1 MKTNKRKLPTP
12 NFKFQVVMEVLQNQQ
27 KQVEIARQYD
37 LSPRVVS
44 IWKKQFLQKGS
55 AVFVRS
61 SQDKQKD
68 KKAENLESII
78 GRQTIEIQ
86 FLKKVLSRLD

>member
-1 MKTNKRKLPTP
+1 MNTKKRVLNP
-12 NFKFQVVMEVLQNQQ
+12 NFKFQVVMEILQNQQ

-37 LSPRVVS
+37 LSPRVVCL
-44 IWKKQFLQKGS
+44 WKKQFLQQGPGIFAHS
-55 AVFVRS
+55 N
-61 SQDKQKD
+61 QDKQQDRKV
-68 KKAENLESII
+68 EELETLI

>member
-1 MKTNKRKLPTP
+1 MTTNKRRTLTP
-12 NFKFQVVMEVLQNQQ
+12 NFKFQVIMEVLQNQQ

-44 IWKKQFLQKGS
+44 IWKRQFIQRAPEVFAHSKQDQ
-55 AVFVRS
+55 
-61 SQDKQKD
+61 QKD
-68 KKAENLESII
+68 KKVEELEKLI

>member
-1 MKTNKRKLPTP
+1 MTTNKRKALSP
-12 NFKFQVVMEVLQNQQ
+12 NFKFQVVMEALQNQQ

-37 LSPRVVS
+37 LSPRVVCL
-44 IWKKQFLQKGS
+44 WKKQFLRNGPAMFAHSKEDKQ
-55 AVFVRS
+55 
-61 SQDKQKD
+61 QDKKVED
-68 KKAENLESII
+68 LEKLI

>member
-1 MKTNKRKLPTP
+1 
-12 NFKFQVVMEVLQNQQ
+12 MEVLRNQQ

-44 IWKKQFLQKGS
+44 IWKKQFLERAPQ
-55 AVFVRS
+55 VFAHSKRA
-61 SQDKQKD
+61 KQKE
-68 KKAENLESII
+68 KKVEELEQLI

-86 FLKKVLSRLD
+86 FLKKVLSRLN

>member
-1 MKTNKRKLPTP
+1 MTINKRRTLTP
-12 NFKFQVVMEVLQNQQ
+12 HFKFQVVMEVLQNQQ

-37 LSPRVVS
+37 LSPRVVCL
-44 IWKKQFLQKGS
+44 WKKQFLQSGPEI
-55 AVFVRS
+55 FVPS
-61 SQDKQKD
+61 KQDKQKD
-68 KKAENLESII
+68 KRVEELENLI

>member
-1 MKTNKRKLPTP
+1 MTNNKRRTLTP
-12 NFKFQVVMEVLQNQQ
+12 NFKFQVVIETLQNQQ

-44 IWKKQFLQKGS
+44 IWKKQFLQSGPEIFAHPK
-55 AVFVRS
+55 
-61 SQDKQKD
+61 QDKQKD
-68 KKAENLESII
+68 KKVEELETLI

>member
-1 MKTNKRKLPTP
+1 
-12 NFKFQVVMEVLQNQQ
+12 MEILQNQQ

-37 LSPRVVS
+37 LSPRVVCL
-44 IWKKQFLQKGS
+44 WKKQFLRNGPEMFAHSKE
-55 AVFVRS
+55 
-61 SQDKQKD
+61 DKQKD
-68 KKAENLESII
+68 KKVEDLEKLI

>member
-1 MKTNKRKLPTP
+1 MTTNKRKVLSP
-12 NFKFQVVMEVLQNQQ
+12 NFKFQVVMEILQNQQ

-37 LSPRVVS
+37 LSPRVVCL
-44 IWKKQFLQKGS
+44 WKKQFLRNGPEMFAHSKEDKQ
-55 AVFVRS
+55 
-61 SQDKQKD
+61 QDKKVED
-68 KKAENLESII
+68 LEKLI

>member
-1 MKTNKRKLPTP
+1 
-12 NFKFQVVMEVLQNQQ
+12 MEILQNQQ

-44 IWKKQFLQKGS
+44 IWKKQFLQRGPQLFAHS
-55 AVFVRS
+55 Q
-61 SQDKQKD
+61 QDKQRD
-68 KKAENLESII
+68 KTVDELERLI

>member
-1 MKTNKRKLPTP
+1 
-12 NFKFQVVMEVLQNQQ
+12 MEAIQNQQ

-37 LSPRVVS
+37 LSPRVIS
-44 IWKKQFLQKGS
+44 IWKKQFLQAGPE
-55 AVFVRS
+55 VFAPS
-61 SQDKQKD
+61 KQDEQRDRKI
-68 KKAENLESII
+68 EELEKLI

>member
-1 MKTNKRKLPTP
+1 MTTNKRKKLTP
-12 NFKFQVVMEVLQNQQ
+12 NFKFQVVMETIQNQQ

-44 IWKKQFLQKGS
+44 IWKKQFL
-55 AVFVRS
+55 RS
-61 SQDKQKD
+61 GPEMFAPSNQDKQKD
-68 KKAENLESII
+68 KKVEELEKLI

>member
-1 MKTNKRKLPTP
+1 MTTNKRRTLTP
-12 NFKFQVVMEVLQNQQ
+12 NFKFQIVMEVLQNQQ

-44 IWKKQFLQKGS
+44 IWKKQFLQRGS
-55 AVFVRS
+55 KVFARLN
-61 SQDKQKD
+61 QDKHKD
-68 KKAENLESII
+68 KKVDDLEKLI

>member
-1 MKTNKRKLPTP
+1 
-12 NFKFQVVMEVLQNQQ
+12 MEILQNQQ

-44 IWKKQFLQKGS
+44 IWKKQFLQRGS
-55 AVFVRS
+55 EVFAHS
-61 SQDKQKD
+61 KQNQQKD
-68 KKAENLESII
+68 KKIDDLEQLI

>member
-1 MKTNKRKLPTP
+1 MTTNKRKSLNPS
-12 NFKFQVVMEVLQNQQ
+12 FKFQVVMEAIQNQQ

-44 IWKKQFLQKGS
+44 IWKRQFLRQGPEI
-55 AVFVRS
+55 FVRS
-61 SQDKQKD
+61 TQDKQKD
-68 KKAENLESII
+68 KKMEELEALI
-78 GRQTIEIQ
+78 GRQVIEIQ

>member
-1 MKTNKRKLPTP
+1 MTTNKRKVPSP

-44 IWKKQFLQKGS
+44 IWKKQFLQRGPELFAHSK
-55 AVFVRS
+55 
-61 SQDKQKD
+61 QDKQKD
-68 KKAENLESII
+68 KKVEDLEKLI

>member
-1 MKTNKRKLPTP
+1 MNTQKRVLNP

-37 LSPRVVS
+37 LSPRVVCL
-44 IWKKQFLQKGS
+44 WKKHFLEQGPDIF
-55 AVFVRS
+55 ARS
-61 SQDKQKD
+61 NPDKQKD
-68 KKAENLESII
+68 KKVEELETLI

>member
-1 MKTNKRKLPTP
+1 MTTNKRRTLSP
-12 NFKFQVVMEVLQNQQ
+12 NFKFQVVMEVFQNQQ

-37 LSPRVVS
+37 LSPRVIS
-44 IWKKQFLQKGS
+44 IWKKQFLQRGPQLF
-55 AVFVRS
+55 AHFN
-61 SQDKQKD
+61 QDKQKD
-68 KKAENLESII
+68 KKVNELEQLI

>member
-1 MKTNKRKLPTP
+1 MTTNKRRTLTP
-12 NFKFQVVMEVLQNQQ
+12 NFKFQVVMEILQNQQ

-37 LSPRVVS
+37 LSPRVVCL
-44 IWKKQFLQKGS
+44 WKKQFLQRGPE
-55 AVFVRS
+55 VFAH
-61 SQDKQKD
+61 SQQNQQKD
-68 KKAENLESII
+68 KKIDDLEQLI

>member
-1 MKTNKRKLPTP
+1 MTTNKRKLLSPS
-12 NFKFQVVMEVLQNQQ
+12 FKFQVVMEAIQNQQ

-37 LSPRVVS
+37 LSPRLIS
-44 IWKKQFLQKGS
+44 IWKKQLLKQGPAIFTHSK
-55 AVFVRS
+55 
-61 SQDKQKD
+61 QDKQKD
-68 KKAENLESII
+68 KKVDELETLI

>member
-1 MKTNKRKLPTP
+1 MK
-12 NFKFQVVMEVLQNQQ
+12 VLRNQQ

-44 IWKKQFLQKGS
+44 IWKKQFLER
-55 AVFVRS
+55 APEVFAHS
-61 SQDKQKD
+61 KQAMQKD
-68 KKAENLESII
+68 KKVEDLEKLI

>member
-1 MKTNKRKLPTP
+1 
-12 NFKFQVVMEVLQNQQ
+12 MEVLQNQQ

-44 IWKKQFLQKGS
+44 IWKRQFIQRAPEVFAHSKQDQ
-55 AVFVRS
+55 
-61 SQDKQKD
+61 QKD
-68 KKAENLESII
+68 KKVEELEKLI

>member
-1 MKTNKRKLPTP
+1 MRANKRKTLTP
-12 NFKFQVVMEVLQNQQ
+12 NFKFQVVMETLQNQQ

-37 LSPRVVS
+37 LSPRIVS
-44 IWKKQFLQKGS
+44 IWRKQFLQSGPEIF
-55 AVFVRS
+55 APAN
-61 SQDKQKD
+61 QDKQND
-68 KKAENLESII
+68 KKVEELEKLI